1 MDRKS
6 EVQIL
11 NPPSDAISAVKF
23 APNTNQFLIVSSWDC
38 TVRLYD
44 VAHNSVR
51 QKYMHDAPV
60 LDVAFQVSLE
70 ALFSPGSWLICCC
83 LYFQDSTHTVSAGL
97 DNQVKFYDLNS
108 HAEYILGNHEEPVKC
123 VEYSRF
129 VNGILTGSWDKTVKL
144 WDTRDKDCV
153 GTYEQNNGKVY
164 SMSVVDE
171 KLVVATSD
179 RKVLIWD
186 LRNMSQYLMRRESNL
201 KYQTRAI
208 KVYPNKEGFVMSSI
222 EGRVAV
228 EYFDQDPEVQKKKF
242 AFKCHRVK
250 ENNIEL
256 IYPVNAISFHN
267 VWNTFATG
275 GSDGY
280 VNIWDGFNKKRLC
293 QFHHY
298 DTSISSLA
306 FSQDGS
312 TLAIACSYMD
322 EQESPPE
329 PQTNPICV
337 YVRYVSEQE
346 SKPK

>member
-6 EVQIL
+6 EVQIQ
-11 NPPSDAISAVKF
+11 NAPSDAISSVKF
-23 APNTNQFLIVSSWDC
+23 APNTSQFLIASSWDC

-44 VAHNSVR
+44 VVHNTIR

-60 LDVAFQVSLE
+60 LDVAFQDAV
-70 ALFSPGSWLICCC
+70 
-83 LYFQDSTHTVSAGL
+83 HTVSGGL
-97 DNQVKFYDLNS
+97 DNQVKFYDLNT
-108 HAEYILGNHEEPVKC
+108 HGEFILGTHDEPVKC
-123 VEYSRF
+123 VEYARF

-144 WDTRDKDCV
+144 WDTRDKECA

-179 RKVLIWD
+179 RKVIIWD

-208 KVYPNKEGFVMSSI
+208 KIYPNKEGFVMSSI

-242 AFKCHRVK
+242 AFKCHRIK

-275 GSDGY
+275 GSDGF

-306 FSQDGS
+306 FSHDGS

-322 EQESPPE
+322 EQETPPE
-329 PQTNPICV
+329 PMPNPTL